1 MGGLLSN
8 LRGAILRVSRV
19 RKPHIA
25 TLKMR
30 SGFPPCF
37 GQSYFHAAYCT
48 NIFEGS
54 VLKEEEETDSHDN
67 HIITERTYIYVGGS
81 R

>member
-30 SGFPPCF
+30 SGFPPRF
-37 GQSYFHAAYCT
+37 GQSYFHAAYSA

-54 VLKEEEETDSHDN
+54 VLKEKTDSHDN